1 MTFGSSSRWICRDKR
16 VTLVCISAAKTCDVM
31 LRLLELACSLSVD
44 RCRQFSGLVLFQGSV
59 NVVPE
64 IPKV

>member
-1 MTFGSSSRWICRDKR
+1 
-16 VTLVCISAAKTCDVM
+16 M
-31 LRLLELACSLSVD
+31 LQLLELACSLSVD
-44 RCRQFSGLVLFQGSV
+44 RCGQLSGLVLFQGTV